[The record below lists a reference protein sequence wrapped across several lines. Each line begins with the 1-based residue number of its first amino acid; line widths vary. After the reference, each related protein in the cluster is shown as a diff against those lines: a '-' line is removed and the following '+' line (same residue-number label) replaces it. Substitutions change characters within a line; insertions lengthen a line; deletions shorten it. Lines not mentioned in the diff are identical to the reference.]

1 MVVVLELVA
10 RGNDVDVRR
19 TLDFGQRD
27 SVRGSKALSVYGP
40 IRPTGVRAQRSG
52 GIDNPRMSAVP
63 HQPRP
68 IAIALTGLVSLA
80 IAMGIGRFAF
90 TPLLPMMLQ
99 DGVVNL
105 AGASWLATAN
115 YLGYLLGAMACAA
128 QPALWRR
135 RGVAPLRHTRVVR
148 FGLVAT
154 VLLTLGMAL
163 PPASLWPLWRFLA
176 GVASALVFVFVSG
189 WCLARLA
196 ALGAP
201 ALAGIIYVGP
211 GLGIAISG
219 LAATAMVARGMN
231 AAAGW
236 AVFALLAAA
245 LAALAWPQLRGDV
258 HAPAFAAGGDAPPP
272 RGTIAAFTLAYGLS
286 GFGYIVT
293 ATFLPVIARQV
304 LHFGSLW
311 LDLFWP
317 IFGIGVAV
325 GSLLTVRVPLRL
337 DRRHL
342 LLACYVMQAI
352 GIMLGVWLPTL
363 TGFAFGS
370 LLLGLPFT
378 AITLF
383 ALQEVRRLKPHDTAA
398 LIGGLTA
405 AFGLGQVA
413 GPPAVAWLLQRSA
426 SPAAGFTLALQIAA
440 AALLAG
446 AVIYGALA
454 RARPLTA

>member
-1 MVVVLELVA
+1 MRSAPHESRPL
-10 RGNDVDVRR
+10 
-19 TLDFGQRD
+19 TI
-27 SVRGSKALSVYGP
+27 ALS
-40 IRPTGVRAQRSG
+40 
-52 GIDNPRMSAVP
+52 
-63 HQPRP
+63 
-68 IAIALTGLVSLA
+68 GLLALA

-90 TPLLPMMLQ
+90 TPLLPMMLH
-99 DGVVNL
+99 DGVVDL
-105 AGASWLATAN
+105 ASGSWLATVN
-115 YLGYLLGAMACAA
+115 YLGYWLGAMACAL

-135 RGVAPLRHTRVVR
+135 AGYAPPRHTRVVR

-154 VLLTLGMAL
+154 VLLTLGVAL

-196 ALGAP
+196 VLGAP

-211 GLGIAISG
+211 GLGITLSG
-219 LAATAMVARGMN
+219 LAATAMVAHGVS

-236 AVFALLAAA
+236 AAFALLAAA
-245 LAALAWPQLRGDV
+245 LAALVWPQLRGDV
-258 HAPAFAAGGDAPPP
+258 QGAAAAADADAAPP
-272 RGTIAAFTLAYGLS
+272 RGTVAAFTLAYGLA

-304 LHFGSLW
+304 LPPGSVW

-317 IFGIGVAV
+317 IFGVGVSLGA
-325 GSLLTVRVPLRL
+325 LLTVRLPMHL
-337 DRRHL
+337 DRRL
-342 LLACYVMQAI
+342 LLVACYVMQAA
-352 GIMLGVWLPTL
+352 GILLGVWLPTL
-363 TGFAFGS
+363 AGFALGS

-383 ALQEVRRLKPHDTAA
+383 AMQEARRLQPHHASA

-405 AFGLGQVA
+405 AYGLGQIA
-413 GPPAVAWLLQRSA
+413 GPPMVAWLLPRSA

-446 AVIYGALA
+446 AAIYAALA
-454 RARPLTA
+454 RARALAR

>member
-1 MVVVLELVA
+1 M
-10 RGNDVDVRR
+10 
-19 TLDFGQRD
+19 
-27 SVRGSKALSVYGP
+27 
-40 IRPTGVRAQRSG
+40 RS
-52 GIDNPRMSAVP
+52 AP
-63 HQPRP
+63 HEPRP
-68 IAIALTGLVSLA
+68 VAIALSGLLAMA

-90 TPLLPMMLQ
+90 TPLLPMMLH
-99 DGVVNL
+99 DGVVDL

-115 YLGYLLGAMACAA
+115 YLGYWLGAMACAV

-135 RGVAPLRHTRVVR
+135 GGFAPLRHTRVVR

-163 PPASLWPLWRFLA
+163 PPASMWPWWRFLA
-176 GVASALVFVFVSG
+176 GVASALVFVYVSA

-196 ALGAP
+196 VLGAP
-201 ALAGIIYVGP
+201 ALAGIIYAGP
-211 GLGIAISG
+211 GLGIALSG
-219 LAATAMVARGMN
+219 LAATAMVAYGVS
-231 AAAGW
+231 ADAGW
-236 AVFALLAAA
+236 AAFALLATA
-245 LAALAWPQLRGDV
+245 LAALAWPHLRGDV
-258 HAPAFAAGGDAPPP
+258 HGPAVTAGGEAASP
-272 RGTIAAFTLAYGLS
+272 RGTIAALTFAYGLA

-304 LHFGSLW
+304 LPAGSVW

-317 IFGIGVAV
+317 IFGAGVAV
-325 GSLLTVRVPLRL
+325 GALLTVHLPMHL

-342 LLACYVMQAI
+342 LMACYVVQAA
-352 GIMLGVWLPTL
+352 GILLGVWLPTL
-363 TGFAFGS
+363 AGFALGS

-383 ALQEVRRLKPHDTAA
+383 AMQEARRLQPHHASA

-405 AFGLGQVA
+405 AFGLGQIA
-413 GPPAVAWLLQRSA
+413 GPPMVAWLLPRSA

-446 AVIYGALA
+446 AAIYGALA
-454 RARPLTA
+454 RNRPVAP